1 MQGQPP
7 ARLSALADR
16 LFWRP
21 PHLRDLVVLFR
32 YAGDYGWFA
41 DLTRRL
47 LPNEAEKVLG
57 LRNINDRVRGFA
69 EQFEAQYFPLYT
81 PYLDFA
87 EEGEEPTCTWLRR
100 GVPFALMGFGY
111 EGLHE
116 LWDFY
121 RPGIS
126 SFALLARAPYDGYDS
141 YDREMEGL
149 RVSWME
155 CAAAHIPEE
164 SLAKIPRGGV
174 GLDTLLEALEG
185 TRFEGAAKAAAW
197 VWASTGNYLLDNCY
211 EDGVYDGFSDPWDED
226 VIQAGVRA
234 WREASAFIGEVDEV
248 VKWLEGDLSTRF
260 GEMLEFILERLP
272 DNEQEEDDND

>member
-1 MQGQPP
+1 M
-7 ARLSALADR
+7 
-16 LFWRP
+16 
-21 PHLRDLVVLFR
+21 
-32 YAGDYGWFA
+32 
-41 DLTRRL
+41 
-47 LPNEAEKVLG
+47 LG

-174 GLDTLLEALEG
+174 GSRYPLGGAGRDPVRGRSEGRRLGVGVDRQLPAGQLLRG
-185 TRFEGAAKAAAW
+185 RS
-197 VWASTGNYLLDNCY
+197 VRR
-211 EDGVYDGFSDPWDED
+211 VSDPWDED

-272 DNEQEEDDND
+272 DNEQEENDND